1 MKTWVVVASAARARV
16 FDRAG
21 INGPLTEKAD
31 LVNPQERLLRQDI
44 ESDRPGRATDRQGGQ
59 RHGMAS
65 KSDPKEQGSKR
76 FASEVVE
83 WLESQRRDKSFDAL
97 YLVSSPHFLG
107 HLRECMGRELNDTV
121 KAERAKDLTHETAV
135 SLQKHLQAIL

>member
-65 KSDPKEQGSKR
+65 KSDPKEEGAKR
-76 FASEVVE
+76 FANEVVA
-83 WLESQRRDKSFDAL
+83 WLEAKRRDKSFDAL

-107 HLRECMGRELNDTV
+107 HLRECMGRDLASTV
-121 KAERAKDLTHETAV
+121 KAERAKDLTHETAA
-135 SLQKHLQAIL
+135 SLQEHLQAIF